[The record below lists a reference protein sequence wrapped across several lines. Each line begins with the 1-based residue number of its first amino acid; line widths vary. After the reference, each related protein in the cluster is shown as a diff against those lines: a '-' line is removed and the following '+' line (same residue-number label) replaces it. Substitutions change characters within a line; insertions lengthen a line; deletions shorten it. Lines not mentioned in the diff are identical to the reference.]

1 MVQENASEPELDGE
15 QEPELE
21 PGYRAAQLLSSI
33 DGGDVLP
40 EADIVSNIVDKL
52 ERWDGQHITVVHVL
66 TMLPQEPGD
75 GLLSDTVLQQ
85 SQ

>member
-15 QEPELE
+15 HEPELE

-52 ERWDGQHITVVHVL
+52 ER
-66 TMLPQEPGD
+66 
-75 GLLSDTVLQQ
+75 
-85 SQ
+85 

>member
-1 MVQENASEPELDGE
+1 MGEAEDNNPEPETELESELESEP
-15 QEPELE
+15 E

-52 ERWDGQHITVVHVL
+52 ER
-66 TMLPQEPGD
+66 
-75 GLLSDTVLQQ
+75 
-85 SQ
+85 

>member
-1 MVQENASEPELDGE
+1 MVQENTSEPELDGE
-15 QEPELE
+15 PEPELE

-52 ERWDGQHITVVHVL
+52 ERWSTYHSGTCINIVT
-66 TMLPQEPGD
+66 TG
-75 GLLSDTVLQQ
+75 TW
-85 SQ
+85 

>member
-1 MVQENASEPELDGE
+1 MGEENQPEPETEPELE
-15 QEPELE
+15 LEPE

-52 ERWDGQHITVVHVL
+52 ER
-66 TMLPQEPGD
+66 
-75 GLLSDTVLQQ
+75 
-85 SQ
+85 